1 MCNNYE
7 KINSLIE
14 EIKRNPY
21 RGLCESTYINDKI
34 YKEFA
39 KRKDLKWVKIQDL
52 KLKYRWTDEEAQIM
66 YDKTP
71 DGWTDGVG
79 VYRFYDFG
87 KGENKVVKEDGVDK
101 LFHEPQHDHIVSRDE
116 AKRLGWTEKQINH
129 PTNLQYISAI
139 QNFMKRN
146 FTKEMWDA
154 VSPTVSQLFR
164 STGEK

>member
-14 EIKRNPY
+14 ETKRSPY

-52 KLKYRWTDEEAQIM
+52 KLKYRWTDEEAQLM

-129 PTNLQYISAI
+129 PSNLQYISAI

-154 VSPTVSQLFR
+154 VSPTVSQLFNT
-164 STGEK
+164 TGE

>member
-14 EIKRNPY
+14 ETKRSPY

-52 KLKYRWTDEEAQIM
+52 KLKYRWTDEEAQMM

-129 PTNLQYISAI
+129 PSNLQYISAI

-154 VSPTVSQLFR
+154 VSPTVSQLFNT
-164 STGEK
+164 TGE

>member
-14 EIKRNPY
+14 ETKRNPY
-21 RGLCESTYINDKI
+21 RGLCESTYINDKT

-52 KLKYRWTDEEAQIM
+52 QLKYKWSDEETQIM
-66 YDKTP
+66 YSKTP
-71 DGWTDGVG
+71 DGWSDGFG
-79 VYRFYDFG
+79 IYRLYDFG
-87 KGENKVVKEDGVDK
+87 KGENKVVKEDGIDK

-116 AKRLGWTEKQINH
+116 AKRLGWPDSQINH
-129 PTNLQYISAI
+129 PDNIQYISAI

-146 FTKEMWDA
+146 FTKEMWIA
-154 VSPTVSQLFR
+154 VSPTIDKLFQQE
-164 STGEK
+164 S